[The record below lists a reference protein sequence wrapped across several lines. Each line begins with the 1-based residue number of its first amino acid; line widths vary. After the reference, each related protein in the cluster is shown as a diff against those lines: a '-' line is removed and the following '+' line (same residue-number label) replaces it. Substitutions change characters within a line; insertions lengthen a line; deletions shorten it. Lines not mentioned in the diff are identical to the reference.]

1 MKNIPASVTAHIEE
15 VAAKLKK
22 YPKLEKLY
30 RNCYPN
36 TLETTAEILPD
47 GSTFLYTGDIPAMW
61 LRDSTAQVTQYLPL
75 TKEDPEIRSL
85 LRGLIEKQMFY
96 IREDPY
102 ANSFNLAPTGHHYVD
117 DRPVANDWASQFYL
131 QLSKFQDI

>member
-1 MKNIPASVTAHIEE
+1 MKNIPNSITAHIDE
-15 VAAKLKK
+15 VAGKLKK

-61 LRDSTAQVTQYLPL
+61 LRDSTAQVTHYLPL
-75 TKEDPEIRSL
+75 TK
-85 LRGLIEKQMFY
+85 
-96 IREDPY
+96 
-102 ANSFNLAPTGHHYVD
+102 
-117 DRPVANDWASQFYL
+117 
-131 QLSKFQDI
+131 